1 MYWTLVYI
9 IKFLIK
15 VIFGID
21 IEGLENIPK
30 EGGAIVAGNHT
41 TWFDPFPIAVASK
54 RPIHF
59 MAKIELF
66 ETPVIGW
73 ILPRVNVFPVK
84 RGLADRKA
92 IRVAQDRVNDGNIL
106 GIFPEGTRNQS
117 ADEVLPLQGGA
128 SLIALKTGVPIVPC
142 IVTNIHPLRFRKRVK
157 VTFGAPIDLK
167 GPRRANKESIA
178 EANEL
183 ISAQFSSLLRRNN

>member
-1 MYWTLVYI
+1 MYWTLVYA
-9 IKFLIK
+9 IKFLII

-30 EGGAIVAGNHT
+30 EGGAIIAGNHT
-41 TWFDPFPIAVASK
+41 TWFDPFPIAVALK

-66 ETPVIGW
+66 EIPVIGW

-84 RGLADRKA
+84 RGLADRDA
-92 IRVAQDRVNDGNIL
+92 IRIAQERVKGGNLL
-106 GIFPEGTRNQS
+106 GIFPEGTRNKNK
-117 ADEVLPLQGGA
+117 DEVLPLQGGA
-128 SLIALKTGVPIVPC
+128 SLISLKTGVPIVPC
-142 IVTNIHPLRFRKRVK
+142 VVTNIHPLRFRKRVK
-157 VTFGAPIDLK
+157 VAFGPPIDLK
-167 GPRRANKESIA
+167 GPRRANKEAIE

-183 ISAQFSSLLRRNN
+183 ISAQFTSLLRRNN